1 MEQRLG
7 WGSHEPRNEG
17 GLQKREGQGHRP
29 ALGTGQHLD
38 LSLLSPTWD
47 ADLRNGKI
55 ITHSCCLCL

>member
-17 GLQKREGQGHRP
+17 GLQKREGQG
-29 ALGTGQHLD
+29 QHLD
-38 LSLLSPTWD
+38 LSLLRPTWD
-47 ADLRNGKI
+47 ADLRNRKI